1 MYLEFFILIFDYY
14 KTLKFRIVLY
24 EIVIPILISCLL
36 FFLLLNGKDTSIC
49 KGFSDNALTLLGIL
63 LGFSITV
70 ITILTTGNSK
80 NLLAIQTIETNYI
93 IGGKK
98 VTLFDL
104 LLVNFT
110 YSVVIEIVLI
120 IILLISP
127 LLISNLVFSQF
138 TKILVFA
145 IFAGTVIHILLLT
158 MRNLTDFYLILMKK

>member
-1 MYLEFFILIFDYY
+1 
-14 KTLKFRIVLY
+14 
-24 EIVIPILISCLL
+24 L